1 MDHAFSCRNLRF
13 VAHGYRAK
21 KHVKTQHVTAL
32 VPHYK
37 NKSNVLILWII
48 IRFFLIIGAG
58 TPPNPNVMNVP

>member
-1 MDHAFSCRNLRF
+1 MRFHAETCALL
-13 VAHGYRAK
+13 HTDTGQK
-21 KHVKTQHVTAL
+21 KHVKTQHVTNS

-48 IRFFLIIGAG
+48 IRFFLIISAG